1 MDRNLLLTKFKK
13 SCVNFKA
20 NLNKIVIYSPDF
32 TPNYEKRLTGNCF
45 LITYDEY
52 LKIDQPGRACYVFE
66 SGRSEVYIHPCKM
79 IVKKNRHE
87 DFILP
92 IDKSLKDICDSTE
105 YIEVNF
111 TLVFDP
117 EDKEWF

>member
-1 MDRNLLLTKFKK
+1 
-13 SCVNFKA
+13 
-20 NLNKIVIYSPDF
+20 
-32 TPNYEKRLTGNCF
+32 
-45 LITYDEY
+45 
-52 LKIDQPGRACYVFE
+52 
-66 SGRSEVYIHPCKM
+66 M